1 MKNNTLPTKKM
12 TMTIMYTGCYACTP
26 NQEIMVSHLLGSG
39 AGREEPGIERWWGE
53 VRGFLKHRTRGGEN
67 ALPFAGEFMYIR
79 TG

>member
-26 NQEIMVSHLLGSG
+26 NQEILLSHLLGSG

-53 VRGFLKHRTRGGEN
+53 VFRTQNKVPRPV
-67 ALPFAGEFMYIR
+67 AIWM
-79 TG
+79 